1 MRSMSFYLDIALR
14 RVQRRFGWYV
24 AAAAWSLL
32 TAAFG
37 VYAADELSAVQ
48 RSDLLGYL
56 GGFLGALQHGLPSGP
71 ALMRAALAADGRL
84 LLVSWL
90 LSLAVVGVVAGWLW
104 LALKGF
110 AIGFASA
117 FLLGE
122 LGGRGLIL
130 VLLGVLPPALL
141 LLPSIWL
148 LTEAAAQYASDFY
161 RARLRTPAMLMALVR
176 FAGSGAIAATG
187 IVLAAM
193 AEAYIS
199 PLALHALWPYVG

>member
-71 ALMRAALAADGRL
+71 ALMRAALAAEIGR
-84 LLVSWL
+84 
-90 LSLAVVGVVAGWLW
+90 
-104 LALKGF
+104 
-110 AIGFASA
+110 ASCR
-117 FLLGE
+117 E
-122 LGGRGLIL
+122 R
-130 VLLGVLPPALL
+130 VLLGV
-141 LLPSIWL
+141 
-148 LTEAAAQYASDFY
+148 
-161 RARLRTPAMLMALVR
+161 
-176 FAGSGAIAATG
+176 
-187 IVLAAM
+187 
-193 AEAYIS
+193 
-199 PLALHALWPYVG
+199 